1 MIFFCRLDAFW
12 RYLGQYICK
21 IADTFIVRNFGS
33 VCFTNISLRSK
44 SNKTDAKLLTSEL
57 TVSQIY
63 RPLDSTDTSGW
74 PLLIRL
80 LGLMKVRA
88 LLLSSQWILVRNKL
102 SVRAFDH
109 TKAKTDFISTS
120 LINITIL
127 VIAKVQ
133 VKLTKK
139 VYWLFLA

>member
-1 MIFFCRLDAFW
+1 M
-12 RYLGQYICK
+12 
-21 IADTFIVRNFGS
+21 
-33 VCFTNISLRSK
+33 
-44 SNKTDAKLLTSEL
+44 
-57 TVSQIY
+57 Y